1 MCRTEITMT
10 DEELKQ
16 VIENL
21 LEMQNNN
28 DYNFQLLQ
36 AKIDALELQ
45 IKEMANFSK
54 YLTAPGKSQPVEVIS
69 S

>member
-1 MCRTEITMT
+1 MTE
-10 DEELKQ
+10 EELKQ

-45 IKEMANFSK
+45 VKEMSNFSR

>member
-1 MCRTEITMT
+1 MTE
-10 DEELKQ
+10 EELKQ
-16 VIENL
+16 VVENL

-45 IKEMANFSK
+45 IKEMSNFSK
-54 YLTAPGKSQPVEVIS
+54 YLSAPSKSQPFEVINP
-69 S
+69 